1 MSQEELT
8 QAQFRALRCFRD
20 FLNERGTSPTLREI
34 AASMDYTAVGS
45 AQDLVKALQKKG
57 FLTIPDKQSSR
68 SLRLTDKARML
79 LGIGKE
85 KLSDFFEIPKL
96 GSVPAGNPLLALE
109 DRLGTLQISTDM
121 IAGRKDPDLLFALS
135 AKGESMIQAG
145 IMEGDWLIV
154 ESTSVAEAGDI
165 IIARLDG
172 DATVKRLVKHKKSW
186 ALKPENPA
194 FELITDP
201 FEVVGRVV
209 ALYRRF

>member
-8 QAQFRALRCFRD
+8 QAQFRALHCFRD

-34 AASMDYTAVGS
+34 AASMGYTAVGS
-45 AQDLVKALQKKG
+45 AQDLVKALQRKG
-57 FLTIPDKQSSR
+57 FLTVPDKQSSR
-68 SLRLTDKARML
+68 SLRLTDKAKEI
-79 LGIGKE
+79 LGIAKE
-85 KLSDFFEIPKL
+85 TLSDIFEIPKL

-109 DRLGTLQISTDM
+109 ERLGTLQISGDM
-121 IAGRKDPDLLFALS
+121 ISKKKDRDMLFALS
-135 AKGESMIQAG
+135 ARGESMINAG

-154 ESTSVAEAGDI
+154 ESTSVAQAGEI
-165 IIARLDG
+165 VIARLDG
-172 DATVKRLVKHKKSW
+172 DATVKRLVKHKSSW

-194 FELITDP
+194 FPLITDS